1 MAHSGSTLETCR
13 KPSSARP
20 YQKLCSRAYARSNFA
35 ATAGEHEISMCA
47 RPRPSSDPK
56 CECPCS
62 SASCATPGA
71 EREDTINKHVAKHR
85 RDLMASSFV
94 RESQGLQSQRCAN
107 RIKSQSSQISMSP
120 SNYNYKE

>member
-1 MAHSGSTLETCR
+1 MAHSGSTFETCR

-20 YQKLCSRAYARSNFA
+20 YQKLCSRANARSNFA

-85 RDLMASSFV
+85 RDLMASSFGRKYRV
-94 RESQGLQSQRCAN
+94 LPLNSAKNDSTISWQYLTSPELQ
-107 RIKSQSSQISMSP
+107 
-120 SNYNYKE
+120 